1 MKELTRMY
9 FLSSNGTLNNYP
21 IRLVSETLTEK
32 EAQYFAEGLKENLK
46 AKAVVRHAY
55 SENEYIVFAEFKG
68 GVLGYYNEKMR
79 QFEFSERFYVEPKYE
94 GGVGMKKKITWIIG
108 LVIFLVP
115 LAVLWNTITG
125 AHETVLQVLG
135 IIGLVVLGSFILG
148 MCIMLTVPA
157 DPNYQ
162 PPEKSPKKE
171 KGGSV
176 DAGKVV
182 GTTAKIAFFPAY
194 MIYAFGAAHR
204 RRKKRKSDEFWRGFR
219 PWY

>member
-1 MKELTRMY
+1 
-9 FLSSNGTLNNYP
+9 
-21 IRLVSETLTEK
+21 
-32 EAQYFAEGLKENLK
+32 
-46 AKAVVRHAY
+46 
-55 SENEYIVFAEFKG
+55 
-68 GVLGYYNEKMR
+68 
-79 QFEFSERFYVEPKYE
+79 
-94 GGVGMKKKITWIIG
+94 MKKKITWVVGIA
-108 LVIFLVP
+108 LFLLI
-115 LAVLWNTITG
+115 LALLWNTITG
-125 AHETVLQVLG
+125 GHGTVLQVVG
-135 IIGLVVLGSFILG
+135 IIGLVVVGSFILG
-148 MCIMLTVPA
+148 MCIMLTIPA

-176 DAGKVV
+176 DADKVV

>member
-1 MKELTRMY
+1 MY
-9 FLSSNGTLNNYP
+9 FLNSNGTLHDQP
-21 IRLVSETLTEK
+21 IKLVSETLTEL
-32 EAQYFAEGLKENLK
+32 EAEQFAQGLRNNLK
-46 AKAVVRHAY
+46 ADAYVRHAINQC
-55 SENEYIVFAEFKG
+55 EFIVFANFRS
-68 GVLGYYNEKMR
+68 GVLSYYNDKTK
-79 QFEFSERFYVEPKYE
+79 QFEFSERFYCEEIEPQRK
-94 GGVGMKKKITWIIG
+94 GGNSMKKKITWVVGIA
-108 LVIFLVP
+108 LFLLI
-115 LAVLWNTITG
+115 LALLWNTITG
-125 AHETVLQVLG
+125 GHGTVLQVIG
-135 IIGLVVLGSFILG
+135 IIGLVIVGSFILG